1 MCKEMSPSNQNI
13 RETYSNAYYGEIL
26 AMLAYADDNN
36 SMFLH
41 LPETQEE
48 QIREHLGNQDFSE
61 LLKVLGMDGRVLG
74 FVWDGACHRFSHC
87 RDEIHVP
94 QRLSVSVFNLTLKV
108 PVSMMIQ

>member
-1 MCKEMSPSNQNI
+1 MCKAMGPSNQNI
-13 RETYSNAYYGEIL
+13 RETYINAYYGEIL

-74 FVWDGACHRFSHC
+74 FVWDGVCHHFIVETKSTCHKGSQC
-87 RDEIHVP
+87 RSSI
-94 QRLSVSVFNLTLKV
+94 
-108 PVSMMIQ
+108 